1 METCQPS
8 IASVTQRR
16 PEAPYY
22 VKGLA
27 LGLSAYLI
35 GIHLWTWVLTVPI
48 FLGGRADFRQL
59 YAAGYMARSGQSR
72 QLYDYDSQR
81 RFQNQVVSQTDLAL
95 PFIRPAYEAV
105 LFVPLSLLP
114 YRVAYFTW
122 LAINLAL
129 LAICYRL
136 LFPRMEE
143 LHHIYRWLP
152 AAIFLGFLPIAAALI
167 QGQDS
172 IFLLTLLTAASVLLE
187 RGKEVSAGLLIGLG
201 LFKFQIVIPMAL
213 MFLIWRRF
221 RLISGFAV
229 TASLVTL
236 VSLWV
241 VGLAG
246 SAAYVRTLIT
256 MGAGLVREPHEVN
269 KPVANLMANL
279 HGLVFG
285 LAGRNL
291 SGFWIVFVTAIL
303 SGVVIFTAVISG
315 RIAKRLD
322 HQFLVATTASALV
335 SYYLLIHDMSVLLIP
350 IALTLGRF
358 VIAEA
363 IGARDGRIM
372 ARAAALM
379 FVAPICESFVPDHFY
394 VVALPLCAFF
404 FVLAHNSQ
412 RAANELQI
420 STSLPLKV

>member
-8 IASVTQRR
+8 IANVTHRR
-16 PEAPYY
+16 PAAPYY

-48 FLGGRADFRQL
+48 FLGGGADFRQL
-59 YAAGYMARSGQSR
+59 YAAGYMARSGHSR

-114 YRVAYFTW
+114 YRAAYFTW

-136 LFPRMEE
+136 LFPKMED
-143 LHHIYRWLP
+143 LYHIYRWLP

-172 IFLLTLLTAASVLLE
+172 IFLLTLLTVALVLLE

-221 RLISGFAV
+221 RLMAGFAV
-229 TASLVTL
+229 TASIGTL

-241 VGLAG
+241 VGFSG
-246 SAAYVRTLIT
+246 FAAYVRALIT
-256 MGAGLVREPHEVN
+256 MGVGLVREPHEVN

-285 LAGRNL
+285 LAGSNL

-303 SGVVIFTAVISG
+303 SGVVIFTAAISG
-315 RIAKRLD
+315 RTAKRLD
-322 HQFLVATTASALV
+322 HQFLLATTASALV

-358 VIAEA
+358 IEAEA
-363 IGARDGRIM
+363 TGDRDGRIM

-379 FVAPICESFVPDHFY
+379 FVAPICESFMPDHFY
-394 VVALPLCAFF
+394 VVALPLCGFF
-404 FVLAHNSQ
+404 FVLAHNNQST
-412 RAANELQI
+412 ANEAQ
-420 STSLPLKV
+420 TSSFLPLKV